1 VNAHNFAFNSH
12 DCIMVRL
19 RLKLLHEK
27 NEMET
32 YTFYYSIPFDREY
45 DGGEERGADLT
56 ESDAEV

>member
-1 VNAHNFAFNSH
+1 
-12 DCIMVRL
+12 MVRF

-32 YTFYYSIPFDREY
+32 YTFYNSIPFDREY

-56 ESDAEV
+56 ESDAEVLKPFLRNESKCC